1 MKKVMKKKSDA
12 IFEKKLTRGFKNDI
26 SEELVSFTQSRQGL
40 QILKTCTLMDFFCP
54 KYIMLHSR

>member
-12 IFEKKLTRGFKNDI
+12 IFEKKLTRGFKNGI

-40 QILKTCTLMDFFCP
+40 QILKTCTLMGFFCP
-54 KYIMLHSR
+54 KYTMLHSR